1 MLLKQFLNESEKKQL
16 LNIALSLKYEK
27 DGNGK
32 DVFLEFLSDTNEL
45 NNIIYKINK
54 KFNEHFF
61 GFTYI
66 KEHSIFLRINNN
78 GWVSV
83 HQDWVEDRQHV
94 INFNVLLTTSYFGVS
109 NSYFTNSKL
118 AILVES
124 EIGKIEFNIDCKPL
138 FFLSES
144 LIFSCR
150 KFFSYEFF

>member
-94 INFNVLLTTSYFGVS
+94 INFNVLLKKPKEGGD
-109 NSYFTNSKL
+109 
-118 AILVES
+118 ILHGNTKVIMEEGDAYILDAS
-124 EIGKIEFNIDCKPL
+124 IPHGI
-138 FFLSES
+138 SS
-144 LIFSCR
+144 LISNDEYYSLIIWHS
-150 KFFSYEFF
+150 KNL